1 MIDFNLPFTD
11 LVALATFF
19 LCWFG
24 YGPLASLI
32 ARRRPS
38 LISAV
43 RMFRRA
49 WIGRM
54 CARENHVADA
64 ALLGNLLRG
73 ALFFAST
80 TVFILGGLAALLGTA
95 SRLAEVTAHLP
106 YASAADARL
115 AEIKVLIM
123 ILLFVYAFFKFTW
136 SAWQYNV
143 LSIMVGAMPDLSVN
157 AELRAQYTEAGSNV
171 ASMAGETYNSGI
183 RAYYFSIPLMA
194 WLIHPWL
201 FLSATLA
208 ITLVIYRREFH
219 SPVLVALRNVRSEY
233 VRPEV

>member
-1 MIDFNLPFTD
+1 MIDINLP
-11 LVALATFF
+11 LVDIAALATFF
-19 LCWFG
+19 VCWFG
-24 YGPLASLI
+24 YGPLANLISL
-32 ARRRPS
+32 RRPS

-43 RMFRRA
+43 RLFRRG

-54 CARENHVADA
+54 CSRDNHVADA

-106 YASAADARL
+106 YATATDARL
-115 AEIKVLIM
+115 TEIKILIM

-143 LSIMVGAMPDLSVN
+143 LSIMVGAMPDLSKS
-157 AELRAQYTEAGSNV
+157 ADLRAQYTEAGSNV

-194 WLIHPWL
+194 WLIHPLL
-201 FLSATLA
+201 FVAATLA
-208 ITLVIYRREFH
+208 ITVVIYRREFH
-219 SPVLVALRNVRSEY
+219 SPVLVALRNVRGDDAATSG
-233 VRPEV
+233 

>member
-1 MIDFNLPFTD
+1 MIDFYLPITD
-11 LVALATFF
+11 LVALAVFI

-24 YGPLASLI
+24 YGPLAKLI

-38 LISAV
+38 LIEAV

-54 CARENHVADA
+54 CARDNHVADA

-80 TVFILGGLAALLGTA
+80 TVLILGGLAALLGTA
-95 SRLAEVTAHLP
+95 SRLAEVAAHLP
-106 YASAADARL
+106 YASPADARL
-115 AEIKVLIM
+115 SEIKVLIM
-123 ILLFVYAFFKFTW
+123 ILLFIYAFFKFTW

-143 LSIMVGAMPDLSVN
+143 LSIMVGAMPNLSTN
-157 AELRAQYTEAGSNV
+157 AALRSQYAEAGATV

-194 WLIHPWL
+194 WLIHPLL
-201 FLSATLA
+201 FLCATLA
-208 ITLVIYRREFH
+208 ISIVIYRREFH
-219 SPVLVALRNVRSEY
+219 SPVLIALRNVRSGDAHT
-233 VRPEV
+233 EV

>member
-1 MIDFNLPFTD
+1 
-11 LVALATFF
+11 
-19 LCWFG
+19 
-24 YGPLASLI
+24 
-32 ARRRPS
+32 
-38 LISAV
+38 
-43 RMFRRA
+43 
-49 WIGRM
+49 
-54 CARENHVADA
+54 
-64 ALLGNLLRG
+64 
-73 ALFFAST
+73 
-80 TVFILGGLAALLGTA
+80 
-95 SRLAEVTAHLP
+95 
-106 YASAADARL
+106 
-115 AEIKVLIM
+115 M

-143 LSIMVGAMPDLSVN
+143 MSIMVGAMPDLSVN

-194 WLIHPWL
+194 WLIHPLL

>member
-1 MIDFNLPFTD
+1 MIDLNLP
-11 LVALATFF
+11 ALDIIAITTFV

-43 RMFRRA
+43 RMFRRG
-49 WIGRM
+49 WIARM
-54 CARENHVADA
+54 CARDSHVADA

-95 SRLAEVTAHLP
+95 SRLAEVAAHLP
-106 YASAADARL
+106 YASSADARL

-123 ILLFVYAFFKFTW
+123 ILLFIYAFFKFTW

-143 LSIMVGAMPDLSVN
+143 LSIMVGAMPALSTD
-157 AELRAQYTEAGSNV
+157 AELRSQYTEAAANV
-171 ASMAGETYNSGI
+171 ASMAGETYNSGL

-194 WLIHPWL
+194 WLIHPLL
-201 FLSATLA
+201 FLVATLA
-208 ITLVIYRREFH
+208 VTIVIYRREFH
-219 SPVLVALRNVRSEY
+219 SPVLIALRNVRSDGQRAEA
-233 VRPEV
+233 